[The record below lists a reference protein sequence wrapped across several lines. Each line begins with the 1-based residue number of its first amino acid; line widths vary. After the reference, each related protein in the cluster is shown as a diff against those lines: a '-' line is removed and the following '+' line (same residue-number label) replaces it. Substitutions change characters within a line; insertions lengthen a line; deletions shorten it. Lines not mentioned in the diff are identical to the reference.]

1 MDPLSLLCSVQ
12 ILSFPHI
19 KPDPASPPHT
29 RILTSMRNA
38 GYKPHFPFQRIK
50 HSSSWLHLMQIQIFI
65 CELNCFSALHTKLF
79 IFLNKDMTFIALVD
93 AGPQPQS
100 TTDLQPWAFP

>member
-1 MDPLSLLCSVQ
+1 
-12 ILSFPHI
+12 
-19 KPDPASPPHT
+19 
-29 RILTSMRNA
+29 
-38 GYKPHFPFQRIK
+38 
-50 HSSSWLHLMQIQIFI
+50 MQIQIFI